1 MNIET
6 YSIWLQNSQHNKE
19 ITNLINRYAS
29 DGSKDSFFP
38 HVTLVTHIVT
48 EERGV
53 ETLTQLSND
62 KCDIVFDKFSIGDTY
77 FQRLYLESSD
87 NSYFFNSIS
96 KIQGWPS
103 LWVPHLSLS
112 YGDELPESFDPEELN
127 ELIPITI
134 SFDTLSLYKTGPKV
148 SEWKEITT
156 LRLN

>member
-1 MNIET
+1 M
-6 YSIWLQNSQHNKE
+6 YSIWLQSTKHNKE
-19 ITNLINRYAS
+19 IYDLIKRFAKEE
-29 DGSKDSFFP
+29 GKDSFFP
-38 HVTLVTHIVT
+38 HVTLVTKIT
-48 EERGV
+48 TY
-53 ETLTQLSND
+53 ETAMDTLKLLSSE
-62 KCDIVFDKFSIGDTY
+62 KCIINFDKISTGDTY

-87 NSYFFNSIS
+87 NSYFFNSVS
-96 KIQGWPS
+96 KIEGWPS

-112 YGDELPESFDPEELN
+112 YGDELPKSFDLGELN

>member
-6 YSIWLQNSQHNKE
+6 YSIWLQNSRHNKE

-29 DGSKDSFFP
+29 DESKDSFFP
-38 HVTLVTHIVT
+38 HVTLVTHIAT
-48 EERGV
+48 EEKGV

-62 KCDIVFDKFSIGDTY
+62 KCDIVFDKVSIGDTY
-77 FQRLYLESSD
+77 FQRLYLESSE
-87 NSYFFNSIS
+87 NSYFFKAVS

-103 LWVPHLSLS
+103 LWIPHLSLC
-112 YGDELPESFDPEELN
+112 YGDELPKSFDLGELN
-127 ELIPITI
+127 ELIPITV

>member
-6 YSIWLQNSQHNKE
+6 FSIWLQNSQHNKE
-19 ITNLINRYAS
+19 VANLINRYAS

-38 HVTLVTHIVT
+38 HVTLVTHIAT
-48 EERGV
+48 KEKGV

-62 KCDIVFDKFSIGDTY
+62 KCDIIFDKFSIGDTY

-87 NSYFFNSIS
+87 NSYFFNSVS
-96 KIQGWPS
+96 KIEGWPS

-112 YGDELPESFDPEELN
+112 YGDELPKSFDLGELN
-127 ELIPITI
+127 QLIPITF

-156 LRLN
+156 LLLD

>member
-38 HVTLVTHIVT
+38 HVTLVTHIAT
-48 EERGV
+48 EEKGV

-87 NSYFFNSIS
+87 NSYFFNSVS

-134 SFDTLSLYKTGPKV
+134 SFDTLSLYKTGPNI

>member
-19 ITNLINRYAS
+19 ITNLINRYAF

-48 EERGV
+48 EEKGV

-87 NSYFFNSIS
+87 NSYFFNSVS

-112 YGDELPESFDPEELN
+112 YGDELPKSFDLGELN

-134 SFDTLSLYKTGPKV
+134 SFDTLSLYKTGPNI

>member
-87 NSYFFNSIS
+87 NSYFFNSVS

>member
-1 MNIET
+1 M
-6 YSIWLQNSQHNKE
+6 YSIWLQSTKHNEKIYDLITRFAKE
-19 ITNLINRYAS
+19 E
-29 DGSKDSFFP
+29 GKDSFFP
-38 HVTLVTHIVT
+38 HVTLVTKIST
-48 EERGV
+48 Y
-53 ETLTQLSND
+53 ETAMNTLKLLSNE
-62 KCDIVFDKFSIGDTY
+62 KCIINFDKISTGDTY

-87 NSYFFNSIS
+87 NSYFFNSVS
-96 KIQGWPS
+96 KIEGWPS

-112 YGDELPESFDPEELN
+112 YGDELPKSFDLGELN

>member
-19 ITNLINRYAS
+19 IINLINRYAS
-29 DGSKDSFFP
+29 VGSKDSFFP
-38 HVTLVTHIVT
+38 HVTLVTHIAT
-48 EERGV
+48 EEKGV

-62 KCDIVFDKFSIGDTY
+62 KCDIVFDKLSIGDTY

-87 NSYFFNSIS
+87 NSYFFNSVS

-103 LWVPHLSLS
+103 LWIPHLSLC
-112 YGDELPESFDPEELN
+112 YGDELPESFDPGELN